1 MMLSPRRA
9 VAIRTLSPWWAVAGC
24 AGVLIG
30 APAVFAQETAIDFG
44 NALRNLSL
52 EQAARQSR
60 LPVASSPPVLSSS
73 TSAASA
79 PFVLLGVVISEDRRL
94 ALLQPA
100 QAADAAQLVPLGGFL
115 EDHRLIDVQLD
126 HVTLEGRGGERFLL
140 KLASGHDAGGA
151 APSTAATPAVRGQTG
166 GAMPFD
172 ERSRAAKKERQRQID
187 DSTARDKARALTER
201 FLSGRASPALTNH

>member
-1 MMLSPRRA
+1 MLR
-9 VAIRTLSPWWAVAGC
+9 VSPWWAVVGC

-52 EQAARQSR
+52 DQAARQSR
-60 LPVASSPPVLSSS
+60 LPVASPPVASPGS

-100 QAADAAQLVPLGGFL
+100 QAADAAQFVPLGGSL
-115 EDHRLIDVQLD
+115 EDYRLVDVQLD
-126 HVTLEGRGGERFLL
+126 HVTLEGRGGDRFLV
-140 KLASGHDAGGA
+140 KLASGHDARGA
-151 APSTAATPAVRGQTG
+151 APSTAATPAVRGQTS
-166 GAMPFD
+166 GAMQFD
-172 ERSRAAKKERQRQID
+172 ERSRAAKEERRRQID
-187 DSTARDKARALTER
+187 ENTARDKARTLAER
-201 FLSGRASPALTNH
+201 FLSGGPSPAPTAH